1 MTIDRQPGRR
11 EFLRRAAAG
20 FGYTAFAGLAAL
32 ESLSAKGAANPL
44 MPKPPH
50 FEARAK
56 RVIFL
61 FMQGGPS
68 QFDTFDDNPEL
79 AAFAG
84 KHSEMELAAGSQGG
98 KILPPVFEFLPSG
111 ESGLPISEVFPHLS
125 KQADELCLLNG
136 MHTDS
141 PAHPQA
147 SIFAH
152 TGSITFVR
160 PSIGAWTV
168 YGLGTENQDLPG
180 FITLNP
186 PRVGGATLY
195 GSAFLPATYQ
205 GTRLEIASGRDP
217 VQNIQSATLGLAEQR
232 RQLDYLQSLN
242 QGMRS
247 RSGDSDKV
255 EGVIQSYELAFRMQS
270 AVPEAMDISS
280 EPQSVREMYGVES
293 DETRDFGTQC
303 LLARRMAERGVRFIE
318 LGNRSWDHHNTL
330 RKRLRANATA
340 IDRPIAAL
348 IADLKQRGM
357 LEETLIVWGGE
368 FGRSS
373 FEQNDKA
380 DGRRHNNRGYTMW
393 LAGGGIKGGMRHG
406 RCDVNGVAVDGRVHM
421 HDLHAT
427 ILHQLG
433 LDHER
438 LTYRY
443 AGRDFRLTDV
453 HGRVVREILA

>member
-1 MTIDRQPGRR
+1 MTLGSVGRR
-11 EFLRRAAAG
+11 AFLRRTAAG
-20 FGYTAFAGLAAL
+20 FGYTAFAGIAAM
-32 ESLSAKGAANPL
+32 ESLLAKGATNPL

-50 FEARAK
+50 FEPKAK

-61 FMQGGPS
+61 FMQGAPT
-68 QFDTFDDNPEL
+68 QHDTFDYNPEL
-79 AAFAG
+79 EKFAG
-84 KHSEMELAAGSQGG
+84 KHSEMKLSIGTQGG
-98 KILPPVFEFLPSG
+98 KILPAVYDFHPSG
-111 ESGLPISEVFPHLS
+111 ESGLPISEVFPHLRNH
-125 KQADELCLLNG
+125 ADDLCLLNA

-147 SIFAH
+147 SIFNH

-160 PSIGAWTV
+160 PSIGSWTV

-180 FITLNP
+180 FVTMNP
-186 PRVGGATLY
+186 PPVGGAALY

-205 GTRLEIASGRDP
+205 GTRLNIAPGEDP
-217 VQNIQSATLGLAEQR
+217 VRNIRNAAMTLGEQR
-232 RQLDYLQSLN
+232 RQLDYVQDLN
-242 QGMRS
+242 RGLLERS
-247 RSGDSDKV
+247 DDSDQI

-270 AVPEAMDISS
+270 AVPEAMDISA
-280 EPQSVREMYGVES
+280 EPESVRAMYGL
-293 DETRDFGTQC
+293 DQKETRDFGSQC

-318 LGNRSWDHHNTL
+318 LGHRGWDHHNNL
-330 RKRLRANATA
+330 RKRLRDNAQA
-340 IDRPIAAL
+340 VDKPIAAL
-348 IADLKQRGM
+348 ISDLKQRGM
-357 LEETLIVWGGE
+357 LEDTLIVWGGE
-368 FGRSS
+368 FGRSTY
-373 FEQNDKA
+373 EQNDQA

-393 LAGGGIKGGMRHG
+393 LAGGGIKGGLRHG
-406 RCDVNGVAVDGRVHM
+406 RSDVNGVAVEGRVHM

-453 HGRVVREILA
+453 HGQVVKEILA